1 MMQRNIDRKSK
12 TTCFT
17 FVKMPP
23 TGCGDRLY
31 TPMGMPVIT
40 RAKHL
45 NNPCKAS
52 ARPVG
57 GIVINAPPILLTQ
70 R

>member
-1 MMQRNIDRKSK
+1 MPS
-12 TTCFT
+12 TTR
-17 FVKMPP
+17 
-23 TGCGDRLY
+23 GDRVY

-57 GIVINAPPILLTQ
+57 GIVINAPPILLTL